1 MRNSVSRTILSLCVL
16 FGLGLGAGCGGG
28 SSNGG
33 TTGNEQLVGKW
44 DSTGCETYTLS
55 TGDSSYLKRSLS
67 YSSTDATLTTMIYN
81 EKDCLTLFG
90 MSVFGAKYTLGAASA
105 TLPGA
110 SEIDYAI
117 TTRTVTPLT
126 NNAVAAL
133 NSTIG
138 GACGSGN
145 WTLNQSG
152 DVAQIGCPV
161 LGIPSRSACPKELDL
176 VKVDGD
182 NLSTGDRTTID
193 ACKTRPTALITQVV
207 VKAK

>member
-1 MRNSVSRTILSLCVL
+1 MRNSVSRNILSLCIL
-16 FGLGLGAGCGGG
+16 IGAGCGGG
-28 SSNGG
+28 SSSGG

-44 DSTGCETYTLS
+44 DSAACESYSTG

-67 YSSTDATLTTMIYN
+67 YTSTDATLTTMIYN
-81 EKDCLTLFG
+81 EQGCQTLFG
-90 MSVFGAKYTLGAASA
+90 MSVFGAKYTIGAASA
-105 TLPGA
+105 TVSGA
-110 SEIDYAI
+110 SEIDYTI

-126 NNAVAAL
+126 NNAVSAL

-138 GACGSGN
+138 GACGNGN
-145 WTLNQSG
+145 WTVNQSG
-152 DVAQIGCPV
+152 DVAQKGCPV
-161 LGIPSRSACPKELDL
+161 LGIPSLTECPKELDL

-193 ACKTRPTALITQVV
+193 ACKTRPTSVITQLV

>member
-1 MRNSVSRTILSLCVL
+1 MRNSVSRYFSLGILLS
-16 FGLGLGAGCGGG
+16 LGLGTGCGGG

-44 DSTGCETYTLS
+44 DSTACETYALS
-55 TGDSSYLKRSLS
+55 TGDSSFLKRSLS
-67 YSSTDATLTTMIYN
+67 FTSTDAMLTTMIYN
-81 EKDCLTLFG
+81 EKGCQTLFG
-90 MSVFGAKYTLGAASA
+90 ISVFGAKYTVGSAST

-110 SEIDYAI
+110 SDIDYAI

-126 NNAVAAL
+126 NNAVSAL
-133 NSTIG
+133 SSTIN

-145 WTLNQSG
+145 WTLNQAG

-161 LGIPSRSACPKELDL
+161 LGIPSLSACPKELDL
-176 VKVDGD
+176 IKVDGD
-182 NLSTGDRTTID
+182 NLSTGDRAASD
-193 ACKTRPTALITQVV
+193 ACKTRPTALITQLL